1 MLESI
6 TSRVTIVENM
16 FSSAASID
24 RRLPDRDRQCLHVAC
39 GWPDYLYDQDDRKD
53 QEAEKIKL
61 RITGKEIDL
70 YDKVVAWLNILGLE
84 RDRIIIL
91 RKRIVWAKA
100 KGYSYRKINAT
111 TGYSHMTIQRWYERD
126 IAIIADMVPDYD
138 IEKYTEGQQI

>member
-1 MLESI
+1 MIARRII
-6 TSRVTIVENM
+6 TVENM
-16 FSSAASID
+16 FSTAASID
-24 RRLPDRDRQCLHVAC
+24 RRLPDKERRLLHVAC

-70 YDKVVAWLNILGLE
+70 YDKVVAWLNVLGIE

-100 KGYSYRKINAT
+100 KGYSYRKISAVS
-111 TGYSHMTIQRWYERD
+111 GYSHVTMESWYKRD
-126 IAIIADMVPDYD
+126 VAIIAGKVDIPD
-138 IEKYTEGQQI
+138 IE